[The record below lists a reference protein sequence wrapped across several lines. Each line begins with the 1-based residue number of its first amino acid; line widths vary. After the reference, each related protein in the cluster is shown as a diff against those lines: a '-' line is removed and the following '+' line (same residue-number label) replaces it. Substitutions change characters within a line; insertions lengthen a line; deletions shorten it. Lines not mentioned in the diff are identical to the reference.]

1 MKKLNWLLLPVI
13 VTAIEVESC
22 YQETIQ
28 LQPYDSMELTTRGYP
43 GDLEET
49 VSCLYKFVAPLGY
62 RPAIQFME
70 WSIPNCALSKFNVY
84 DSKGQN
90 SYSSFC
96 GVGTP
101 APLTAKGRF
110 LDIDFSFLGRIGS
123 AWGGG
128 TGVRVRIHVALV
140 RRAGWKPERNSQP
153 EFRSTAVK
161 ATSYKRTSTQNDWSW
176 TKEDSLR
183 LAVVGSLVF
192 LVILGGLLF
201 HFNMK
206 KEEQMATNGEGPMK
220 GHPRPTGYRAYL
232 EKVKITPNDQTSS
245 TDAGESTDRSSN
257 TESSQV
263 NGSLTFKFP
272 NPSRFSIIDKQ
283 IIKEKKFTRRPQRKQ
298 RRPRK
303 ESFRSPME
311 RFQFDISQAFRR
323 SGYDLESQ
331 ISNSSDYSQEE
342 TTQTG
347 RDPSMPSAV
356 PENPMNSSHGAP
368 AGRQTRYKDEHYE
381 RWSHRNKPK
390 RSETMR
396 EKIKRAFSIKSV
408 KETFGAVNREKSRLY
423 GPHARPAMRQRKAE
437 NNES

>member
-1 MKKLNWLLLPVI
+1 MKKLIWSILPFLV
-13 VTAIEVESC
+13 ASREVQSC
-22 YQETIQ
+22 FQETIQ
-28 LQPYDSMELTTRGYP
+28 LQPYDSMELATKGYP
-43 GDLEET
+43 AELDES
-49 VSCLYKFVAPLGY
+49 VSCMFKFVAPVGY

-84 DSKGQN
+84 DSKGKN

-110 LDIDFSFLGRIGS
+110 LDIDFSFLGRVGGT
-123 AWGGG
+123 WGGG
-128 TGVRVRIHVALV
+128 SGVRVRIHVALV
-140 RRAGWKPERNSQP
+140 RRAGWKPASSQP

-161 ATSYKRTSTQNDWSW
+161 ATSYKRTSTENDWSW

-192 LVILGGLLF
+192 LIILGGLLF

-232 EKVKITPNDQTSS
+232 EKVKITPNEQTSS

-257 TESSQV
+257 TESSQ
-263 NGSLTFKFP
+263 GS
-272 NPSRFSIIDKQ
+272 DKQ

-298 RRPRK
+298 RRARK

-331 ISNSSDYSQEE
+331 ADSSEYSQEDE
-342 TTQTG
+342 TRQTG
-347 RDPSMPSAV
+347 SNRDPSMPSAV

-368 AGRQTRYKDEHYE
+368 NGAGRQTRYKDEHYE

-408 KETFGAVNREKSRLY
+408 KETFANVNREKSRLY
-423 GPHARPAMRQRKAE
+423 GPHARPAMRQRKADIT
-437 NNES
+437 ES